1 MVSKPQSPDEAISQF
16 EKSSKRSK
24 VKQAE
29 RLFDPSGRPVIR
41 HVAGELPE
49 ILDQAESALGT
60 DEHLFSYAGGL
71 ARVYP
76 VEEQQAGVKRQAGA
90 LMIHPV
96 SSPLLVELLGR
107 VATHERFDSR
117 AGEWRACDCPKKV
130 ADGLIARAPAYRAL
144 RPLVGFVETP
154 TITPDGRIIDAS
166 GYDQETGLYFAHG
179 AIPGFQRPTI
189 APTRDDAQKAAA
201 AIRACVASFP
211 FVGEA
216 DLTAMIAGIL
226 TAILRRLLPA
236 APMFAITAPTPG
248 TGKTLLC
255 ETIALIATNRRAC
268 VMSLGHDDAETEKRL
283 TGVLLAGDAVISID
297 NIERPLKGDLLCQ
310 VTTQQF
316 VRLRP
321 LGGSG
326 MLSIP
331 THAVIVATGNNL
343 AIVGDLKRRVAL
355 IRLDAGTERPEQR
368 DFDTDHLELIGKRR
382 GALISH
388 ALTIVLAY
396 IQAGAPKIDGLHSL
410 GGFEQWDRVVRRPL
424 VWLGLPDPLV
434 AAEGLR
440 DQDPDIEAMRLLYT
454 SWHAK
459 FGSSPVVVADVVAA
473 GMETSPMSGDY
484 RNPDLR
490 DSLQLI
496 CAEKPNSRR
505 LSGWLRRHQ
514 DRIVDGLT
522 VKQHGMDS
530 HSKVAKWA
538 VLACG

>member
-1 MVSKPQSPDEAISQF
+1 
-16 EKSSKRSK
+16 
-24 VKQAE
+24 
-29 RLFDPSGRPVIR
+29 
-41 HVAGELPE
+41 
-49 ILDQAESALGT
+49 
-60 DEHLFSYAGGL
+60 
-71 ARVYP
+71 
-76 VEEQQAGVKRQAGA
+76 
-90 LMIHPV
+90 
-96 SSPLLVELLGR
+96 
-107 VATHERFDSR
+107 
-117 AGEWRACDCPKKV
+117 
-130 ADGLIARAPAYRAL
+130 
-144 RPLVGFVETP
+144 
-154 TITPDGRIIDAS
+154 
-166 GYDQETGLYFAHG
+166 
-179 AIPGFQRPTI
+179 
-189 APTRDDAQKAAA
+189 
-201 AIRACVASFP
+201 
-211 FVGEA
+211 
-216 DLTAMIAGIL
+216 
-226 TAILRRLLPA
+226 
-236 APMFAITAPTPG
+236 
-248 TGKTLLC
+248 
-255 ETIALIATNRRAC
+255 
-268 VMSLGHDDAETEKRL
+268 MSLGHDDAETEKRL